1 MTLSSNSILNYA
13 IATEAGASSFLNASA
28 GAVSLPSSGVTLNLS
43 GDALETPG
51 TYHLMSYSTI
61 SPLTPSTFTISGTLA
76 GEAFT
81 VQADPGSPNYLNLLI
96 SAIQTSGTWVNTSGG
111 TWSNAGNWN
120 SVTAPG
126 GYALDTAVFGT
137 AVTSGMAAVT
147 LNGNRSL
154 SSLTFSPT
162 GGAAYAISPSSGT
175 NFGLTFSN
183 TGGAAATINNSSGN
197 NTLAVAVTMSSNLSV
212 TASTGST
219 LCVSGAIGDPSGT
232 NTLSVVGGGTL
243 ILSGSNAYAG
253 PTTVNASTLQVGN
266 GTSGEYL
273 NSPSVTM
280 SNNATLEFN
289 HADAYPGGYSG
300 AISGSGQFVK
310 AGSGSLTLNGVNSYS
325 GPTTIS
331 GGTLVLGGSNLP
343 TTTALSIAAAG
354 ALDLGGNSQTVGSLS
369 GAAGAIIAN
378 NLVHP
383 SHTYTSS
390 LTVNPT
396 SGVTTFAGNIVDSTL
411 SSTTA
416 TWR

>member
-1 MTLSSNSILNYA
+1 MTCSSNSTLNYVLA
-13 IATEAGASSFLNASA
+13 LEPGQSSFLNASA

-43 GDALETPG
+43 GDALDAVG

-61 SPLTPSTFTISGTLA
+61 GGLAPSTFTISGTQA
-76 GEAFT
+76 GEIFT
-81 VQADPGSPNYLNLLI
+81 VQADSGSPNYLDLMI
-96 SAIQTSGTWVNTSGG
+96 SAIQTSGTWSNTSGG
-111 TWSNAGNWN
+111 TWSNTGNWTN
-120 SVTAPG
+120 GSVPG
-126 GYALDTAVFGT
+126 LGAQDTALFGT
-137 AVTSGMAAVT
+137 AVTSGTAAVT
-147 LNGNRSL
+147 LDGNRSL

-162 GGAAYAISPSSGT
+162 GGAAYAISPSGGG

-232 NTLSVVGGGTL
+232 NTLSVGGGGTL
-243 ILSGSNAYAG
+243 ILSGSNSYGG

-273 NSPSVTM
+273 NSPSITM

-354 ALDLGGNSQTVGSLS
+354 GSIWA
-369 GAAGAIIAN
+369 GTARRWAASAARPGR
-378 NLVHP
+378 
-383 SHTYTSS
+383 SS
-390 LTVNPT
+390 RT
-396 SGVTTFAGNIVDSTL
+396 I
-411 SSTTA
+411 SSIPPIRTP
-416 TWR
+416 RV